1 MAIRIF
7 IGASADDTD
16 FWGRSVGQKP
26 VALNKK
32 FSLSVRE

>member
-1 MAIRIF
+1 MTIGVF
-7 IGASADDTD
+7 IGVSADDTD
-16 FWGRSVGQKP
+16 FCGRSVDQKP

>member
-16 FWGRSVGQKP
+16 FCGRSVGQKP